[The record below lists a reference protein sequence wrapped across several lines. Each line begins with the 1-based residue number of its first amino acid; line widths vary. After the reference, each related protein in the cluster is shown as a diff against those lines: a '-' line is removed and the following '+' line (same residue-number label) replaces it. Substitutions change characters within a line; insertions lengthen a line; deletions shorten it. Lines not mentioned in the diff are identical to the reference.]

1 MLYYIDNNAQLTF
14 FSLLSCNVTIQ
25 HYEKHVGIGK
35 VLFSSLFLFLFIHFP
50 SIGEKARYTERYID
64 ETLQSKIT
72 DLRTKK
78 SNQFYKK
85 ERPLEHELDGRRQ
98 VLQRQ
103 GKMDEG
109 EQGDGFFQVL
119 FACRCTIGVLY
130 QRQFTNN
137 TNVCKYSLQ

>member
-64 ETLQSKIT
+64 ETL
-72 DLRTKK
+72 
-78 SNQFYKK
+78 
-85 ERPLEHELDGRRQ
+85 
-98 VLQRQ
+98 
-103 GKMDEG
+103 
-109 EQGDGFFQVL
+109 
-119 FACRCTIGVLY
+119 
-130 QRQFTNN
+130 
-137 TNVCKYSLQ
+137 